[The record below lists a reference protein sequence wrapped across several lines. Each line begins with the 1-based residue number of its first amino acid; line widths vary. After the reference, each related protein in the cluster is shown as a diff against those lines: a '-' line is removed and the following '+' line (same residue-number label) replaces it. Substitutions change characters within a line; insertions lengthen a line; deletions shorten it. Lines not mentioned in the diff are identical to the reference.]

1 MKNNKTLAYMQALG
15 CEPYKILKTGEHGDL
30 KKWAS
35 GLTDYEVMYY
45 HCKVLKMPIT
55 TFDKKSIVNYMTY
68 QAIFEY
74 CQELEELQ
82 EEQEENRQKEKLR
95 KETMNKVYKTII
107 IYAGV
112 LVLFVLALC
121 LGLVFWI

>member
-15 CEPYKILKTGEHGDL
+15 CEPYKILKTGEHGEL
-30 KKWAS
+30 KQWAS

-45 HCKVLKMPIT
+45 HCKVLKMPVS

-74 CQELEELQ
+74 CQEIEEAQ
-82 EEQEENRQKEKLR
+82 EEQKQNRQKAQEKR
-95 KETMNKVYKTII
+95 ETMHKIYKAVI
-107 IYAGV
+107 IYVGV
-112 LVLFVLALC
+112 LVLFVLAMC
-121 LGLVFWI
+121 MGLVFWI

>member
-1 MKNNKTLAYMQALG
+1 MSKTLSYMQALG
-15 CEPYKILKTGEHGDL
+15 CEPYKILNTGEHGDL

-35 GLTDYEVMYY
+35 GLTDYEIMYY
-45 HCKVLKMPIT
+45 HCKVLKMPLK
-55 TFDKKSIVNYMTY
+55 TFDKKAIIDYMTY

-74 CQELEELQ
+74 CQELEEIEEEAKNNKMKDQARRETLQ
-82 EEQEENRQKEKLR
+82 
-95 KETMNKVYKTII
+95 KVYKAVI